1 MRAGRRTVEVGLVS
15 LLLLGCL
22 ATVTVTNVEGP
33 DGSDGEVATIVG
45 REFGLP
51 FDLRR
56 AMCQAAMSG

>member
-1 MRAGRRTVEVGLVS
+1 MRAGRRIVEVGLVS

-56 AMCQAAMSG
+56 AMSQAAMSR